1 MKRYYS
7 LLSIFDNK
15 NKLIAYSI
23 NGSEY
28 EYEIIDNEGYT
39 IKNWIFD
46 SYESYYNI
54 ANICKNSVGVQ
65 ELINL

>member
-1 MKRYYS
+1 MNRIYS
-7 LLSIFDNK
+7 LLTVFDNK

-23 NGSEY
+23 CGSEH
-28 EYEIIDNEGYT
+28 EYEITDNEGYT

-46 SYESYYNI
+46 SYENFYNI